1 MTATVERVVFSTPRA
16 AEFLELRSL
25 QSQTGQP
32 VEEFGSVVIKE
43 LLDNALDAAESAGN
57 APVITVT
64 TDRVDDMVVVTVAVV
79 VP

>member
-16 AEFLELRSL
+16 AEFLELRAL

-43 LLDNALDAAESAGN
+43 L
-57 APVITVT
+57 
-64 TDRVDDMVVVTVAVV
+64 
-79 VP
+79 